1 MKPSLGGVSDQR
13 DVVGEQPSADG
24 VAERAADHHVDLVHG
39 LGCKPQAAS
48 RGMEQRVVQRVEVVG
63 SEPPQPDSA
72 EDGQH
77 VTVDVAVIAG
87 VGTGGEHDLLAR

>member
-63 SEPPQPDSA
+63 SEGDELAPAQP
-72 EDGQH
+72 GLPR
-77 VTVDVAVIAG
+77 
-87 VGTGGEHDLLAR
+87 TGST